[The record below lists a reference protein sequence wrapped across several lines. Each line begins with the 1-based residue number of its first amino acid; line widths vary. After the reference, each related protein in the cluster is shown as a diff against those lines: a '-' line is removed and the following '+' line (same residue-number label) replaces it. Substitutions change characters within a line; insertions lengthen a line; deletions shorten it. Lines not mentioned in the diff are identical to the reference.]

1 VGGVV
6 VVVGFVALIVFTMFA
21 GFVASVVFVPFAV
34 VVASAHLHVLLF
46 GFGGGAGGMGE
57 VRVVVGEMR
66 VVAVFEE
73 MRCQM
78 KAEGRG
84 RVGFLVL
91 AVGAVGGFEDRM
103 VGMLCGFRPEHKPSS
118 LRAQRPKSG
127 MNFKKRK
134 EK

>member
-1 VGGVV
+1 LRGSVDAAFAVSRVVGGVV

-34 VVASAHLHVLLF
+34 VVASAHLHVVLF

-78 KAEGRG
+78 KEGES
-84 RVGFLVL
+84 VFWFWL
-91 AVGAVGGFEDRM
+91 
-103 VGMLCGFRPEHKPSS
+103 
-118 LRAQRPKSG
+118 
-127 MNFKKRK
+127 
-134 EK
+134 